1 MDMDRWCLQPEGCLP
16 KVGEKMIP
24 LDPLSALNS
33 LQSAISMVKKASKVA
48 NDLGG
53 LAPMIGKM
61 FDAKSQATKAMLQAK
76 REKKGSNM
84 GTAMQIEMA
93 LEQARAFEEELKM
106 LFMQT
111 GKVDVWNKIKARQA
125 EMDRD
130 DAKEMAALRAEE
142 KKAKEKEEEMQE
154 IAMII
159 GGVAFVLLLVF
170 IGINELTSLCPKGG
184 CGRWTSLIYCCGRLF
199 LLTIF
204 SG

>member
-1 MDMDRWCLQPEGCLP
+1 MDWRCLQSEGCLHQ
-16 KVGEKMIP
+16 VGEEEMII
-24 LDPLSALNS
+24 DPMDALNG

-84 GTAMQIEMA
+84 GAALQIEMA

-111 GKVDVWNKIKARQA
+111 GKIDVWNKIKARQA

-130 DAKEMAALRAEE
+130 DAKEMAALKAAD
-142 KKAKEKEEEMQE
+142 KKAKQKEEEMQE
-154 IAMII
+154 WAMII
-159 GGVAFVLLLVF
+159 GGTAFVILLVF
-170 IGINELTSLCPKGG
+170 IGINEMMELCKGAR
-184 CGRWTSLIYCCGRLF
+184 CGR
-199 LLTIF
+199 
-204 SG
+204 